1 MVMACRQEV
10 RRGGGT
16 CFFYVPGKKMQILS
30 IRTKLTDV
38 VQAVTC

>member
-1 MVMACRQEV
+1 MAHV
-10 RRGGGT
+10 
-16 CFFYVPGKKMQILS
+16 FYVPGKEMQNLN

>member
-1 MVMACRQEV
+1 MAHV
-10 RRGGGT
+10 
-16 CFFYVPGKKMQILS
+16 FFYVPGKKMQILS